1 METIKRRNVLVERVG
16 GGVRVVRFVRPCLHD
31 QLYEDADADIF
42 PLFQELFEKALAD
55 LQEGQAV
62 ILNLGL
68 VEYFSAAFYRC
79 LLKVRKVV
87 AARRAEL
94 LLCRLSPEHQE
105 IFRLFRGFD
114 LFRVT
119 ATERRA
125 IHEATGEGRASKVQW
140 QQRRC
145 QDPPR

>member
-1 METIKRRNVLVERVG
+1 MTTIKRRKVLVECAAE
-16 GGVRVVRFVRPCLHD
+16 GVWVVRFIRPCLRD
-31 QLYEDADADIF
+31 QLYEDAEADIF
-42 PLFQELFEKALAD
+42 PLFRELFNQALAG

-79 LLKVRKVV
+79 LLKVREVV

-94 LLCRLSPEHQE
+94 LLCQLSPEHEE

-114 LFRVT
+114 LFHVT
-119 ATERRA
+119 RTEGRA
-125 IHEATGEGRASKVQW
+125 VHEATKWKEVGRKGALEIAA
-140 QQRRC
+140 R
-145 QDPPR
+145 